1 MDHIMLRRLLIL
13 GMFLLFAAPVHAG
26 GGDSLL
32 VVTDDAATDP
42 TSLLAIRNVAISE
55 LRKRGATVLEDR
67 RADGLRTTE
76 SALAELS
83 DELRV
88 QRVFALRLTRLGQK
102 YLISLD
108 ELEGGTLATV
118 YSATLAAGSLEECD
132 IVISRLAAAVQ
143 TRTSAENTAELRTVT
158 TAEATPMVYRKKHG
172 ERVVFVGL
180 PMALYN
186 GGRGTPYGFSLSYG
200 YEADNFRLGGTV
212 GGYTRNGEGTAY
224 GLIEAAWIPL
234 SGNISP
240 FLGGGLGYMGAG
252 ANGGMGA
259 NVEAGMEFFRLY
271 TARLLAGVEATIPF
285 FETAS
290 TGFFQEPHRDYYPA
304 AFVRLGF

>member
-13 GMFLLFAAPVHAG
+13 GMFLLFAAPVLAG
-26 GGDSLL
+26 DRGDALL

-118 YSATLAAGSLEECD
+118 
-132 IVISRLAAAVQ
+132 
-143 TRTSAENTAELRTVT
+143 
-158 TAEATPMVYRKKHG
+158 
-172 ERVVFVGL
+172 
-180 PMALYN
+180 
-186 GGRGTPYGFSLSYG
+186 
-200 YEADNFRLGGTV
+200 
-212 GGYTRNGEGTAY
+212 
-224 GLIEAAWIPL
+224 
-234 SGNISP
+234 
-240 FLGGGLGYMGAG
+240 
-252 ANGGMGA
+252 
-259 NVEAGMEFFRLY
+259 
-271 TARLLAGVEATIPF
+271 
-285 FETAS
+285 
-290 TGFFQEPHRDYYPA
+290 
-304 AFVRLGF
+304 